1 MDFCC
6 THMRHF
12 ISRVYFPRCLISQHS
27 SNLKC
32 RYITTM
38 YAHELQPT
46 RTPTT
51 AHEDPAN
58 QPIPRQ
64 TSPVQ
69 RGHPRKAIDAP
80 SFHTPDMHLSELAT
94 STNSDSDTPALR
106 EVTSSEDDTPFN
118 DVRALPKYGVDT
130 PLDG

>member
-1 MDFCC
+1 
-6 THMRHF
+6 
-12 ISRVYFPRCLISQHS
+12 
-27 SNLKC
+27 
-32 RYITTM
+32 M
-38 YAHELQPT
+38 YVHELQPT

-51 AHEDPAN
+51 AREDPAS

-69 RGHPRKAIDAP
+69 RRHLRKAIDTP
-80 SFHTPDMHLSELAT
+80 SFHTPDMRLSELAT